1 MKVFQKP
8 FFPYNQN
15 MKLVERHIITKNHP
29 LWSEID
35 HLAFL
40 SKNLFNLAN
49 YHYRQH
55 FFGHHQKLNFN
66 QLYHLICQ
74 TQDYKA
80 LPTKVSKQIIRRLDS
95 AWTSYFQAVKF
106 WQKHPEKFLGKPK
119 IPGYKHKTKGRN
131 ILPYSHESISK
142 KALKKGIC
150 HLSMSEI
157 QIPTSTREI
166 IETRIVPKSSCYVIE
181 IVYEQALETTN
192 DQQIAGIDL
201 GVNNL
206 MAVTTNQTGVRPLLI
221 KGRPLKAINTFYN
234 KQRSCLQSHLKLKH
248 HQNQSQRLK
257 NLTHKR
263 NCRVDNYLHT
273 ASKKVIDWC
282 RQHHIGILI
291 IGHNAKW
298 KQSINLGKRNNQQ
311 FVNIPH
317 YRLIEMLRYKAQLK
331 GIKVI
336 ITEESYTSQSS
347 ALDGDTL
354 PKYGKKKPV
363 FKGHRVARGL
373 YKTGNG
379 RLLNAD
385 VNGSFNITRKVIPD
399 VFDQGIKGL
408 PFNPVVLDPLRM
420 TGLSAFE

>member
-1 MKVFQKP
+1 
-8 FFPYNQN
+8 

-55 FFGHHQKLNFN
+55 FFQHQKKLNFN
-66 QLYHLICQ
+66 QLYHQLSQ
-74 TQDYKA
+74 TSEYKA

-95 AWTSYFQAVKF
+95 AWTSYFQAVKT
-106 WQKHPEKFLGKPK
+106 WQINPEKFNGTPK

-131 ILPYSHESISK
+131 ILPYPHEAISK

-150 HLSMSEI
+150 QLSMSEI
-157 QIPTSTREI
+157 QIPTFAKEI
-166 IETRIVPKSSCYVIE
+166 IEARIVPKSSCYVIE
-181 IVYEQALETTN
+181 IVYEQLEETTN
-192 DQQIAGIDL
+192 AQEIAGVDL

-206 MAVTTNQTGVRPLLI
+206 MAVTTNLPGVRPLLI

-234 KQRSCLQSHLKLKH
+234 KQRSAFQSHLKIKPN
-248 HQNQSQRLK
+248 QNQSQRLK
-257 NLTHKR
+257 KLTHKR
-263 NCRVDNYLHT
+263 NCRVENYLHT
-273 ASKKVIDWC
+273 ASRIVIDWC
-282 RQHHIGILI
+282 QQHQIGILV
-291 IGHNAKW
+291 IGHNPNW

-317 YRLIEMLRYKAQLK
+317 YRLIEMLTYKAQLK
-331 GIKVI
+331 GIFVV
-336 ITEESYTSQSS
+336 ITEEAYTSRAS
-347 ALDGDTL
+347 AVDGDDV
-354 PKYGKKKPV
+354 PKYGAKKPV
-363 FKGHRVARGL
+363 FQGHRIARGL
-373 YKTGNG
+373 YKTAQG

-420 TGLSAFE
+420 TGLSACE